1 MGAKRLAS
9 IFILVT
15 GLLLLVMSSA
25 AAQEKDVADSTPIFF
40 SAGYADCW
48 PYTEEV
54 LLPTLQAK
62 GLTAVPEIQDYTAP
76 GGRTLLLEGADS
88 IELPRSIVDSLFAH
102 VTGGYPQV
110 ALRMQQ

>member
-25 AAQEKDVADSTPIFF
+25 AAQEKDVADSIPIFF
-40 SAGYADCW
+40 SAGCADCW

-62 GLTAVPEIQDYTAP
+62 GLTAVPERSKT
-76 GGRTLLLEGADS
+76 TLRPAATLCS
-88 IELPRSIVDSLFAH
+88 
-102 VTGGYPQV
+102 
-110 ALRMQQ
+110 

>member
-62 GLTAVPEIQDYTAP
+62 GLTAVPERSKT
-76 GGRTLLLEGADS
+76 TLRPA
-88 IELPRSIVDSLFAH
+88 A
-102 VTGGYPQV
+102 
-110 ALRMQQ
+110 ALCS

>member
-15 GLLLLVMSSA
+15 GLLSLIMSSA
-25 AAQEKDVADSTPIFF
+25 AAQEKDVADSIPIFF
-40 SAGYADCW
+40 SAGCADCW

-76 GGRTLLLEGADS
+76 GGRTLLLDGADS
-88 IELPRSIVDSLFAH
+88 IERPRSIADLPFAMLLE
-102 VTGGYPQV
+102 VS
-110 ALRMQQ
+110 RK

>member
-15 GLLLLVMSSA
+15 GLLSLIISSV
-25 AAQEKDVADSTPIFF
+25 AAQEKDVADSIPIFS
-40 SAGYADCW
+40 SAGCADCW

-62 GLTAVPEIQDYTAP
+62 GLTAAPEIQDCTAS
-76 GGRTLLLEGADS
+76 GGRTLLLDGADS
-88 IELPRSIVDSLFAH
+88 IELPRSIADLPFAMLLE
-102 VTGGYPQV
+102 VI
-110 ALRMQQ
+110 RK